1 MPTIYK
7 HEISA
12 YKLEI
17 EKLTSEN
24 VLNEDNLT
32 HSALAVSNRAN
43 LITVGLCGLV
53 EAYLFHLTENVK
65 SSFKLGDV
73 RGQGI
78 SRLKIFLSRTG
89 AVNFTELKFWQS
101 FNAVYKI
108 RNEIVH
114 SYGGMVLEE
123 AGEELAKALAE
134 LKIQGC
140 LVSSRRIRLSS
151 NELGVIFNTVDGL
164 LNELGAYA
172 T

>member
-7 HEISA
+7 HEMSA
-12 YKLEI
+12 YKVEI
-17 EKLTSEN
+17 ESLNHVNLSEEN
-24 VLNEDNLT
+24 NLT
-32 HSALAVSNRAN
+32 HASLAISNRAN
-43 LITVGLCGLV
+43 LIVVGLCGLV
-53 EAYLFHLTENVK
+53 EAYLFQLSENCE
-65 SSFKLGDV
+65 SPFKLEDI

-78 SRLKIFLSRTG
+78 SRLKTFLSRTK
-89 AVNFTELKFWQS
+89 VVVFSELKFWQS
-101 FNAVYKI
+101 FNSAYKI

-123 AGEELAKALAE
+123 ASNELNKALAE

-140 LVSSRRIRLSS
+140 LVASRRIRLSS
-151 NELGVIFNTVDGL
+151 KELGVIFNTVDNL